1 VTTVQDL
8 EVTVTSHIDV
18 CAVRYE
24 AIHARLKRLE
34 NLLMRVGGAIIVI
47 LLTAF
52 GTVTMMWLES
62 IIAWLLGQVT
72 SFSTRLTKIE
82 GQMPALIT
90 PEGVPTDSPISA
102 ERRQRQ
108 KEELLDKIYDLQ
120 MRVKLLEQKET
131 GK

>member
-1 VTTVQDL
+1 MTTTVQDL

-52 GTVTMMWLES
+52 GTVTMMFLES
-62 IIAWLLGQVT
+62 I
-72 SFSTRLTKIE
+72 K
-82 GQMPALIT
+82 
-90 PEGVPTDSPISA
+90 
-102 ERRQRQ
+102 
-108 KEELLDKIYDLQ
+108 
-120 MRVKLLEQKET
+120 
-131 GK
+131 

>member
-1 VTTVQDL
+1 VTTTVQDL

-34 NLLMRVGGAIIVI
+34 NLLMRVGGTIILI

-62 IIAWLLGQVT
+62 I
-72 SFSTRLTKIE
+72 K
-82 GQMPALIT
+82 
-90 PEGVPTDSPISA
+90 
-102 ERRQRQ
+102 
-108 KEELLDKIYDLQ
+108 
-120 MRVKLLEQKET
+120 
-131 GK
+131 

>member
-18 CAVRYE
+18 CTVRYE

-62 IIAWLLGQVT
+62 I
-72 SFSTRLTKIE
+72 K
-82 GQMPALIT
+82 
-90 PEGVPTDSPISA
+90 
-102 ERRQRQ
+102 
-108 KEELLDKIYDLQ
+108 
-120 MRVKLLEQKET
+120 
-131 GK
+131 